1 MKKQI
6 LDSFLLSL
14 LLIFIISFPLEL
26 LITDVLSYYLITI
39 GLRLILLLYYYFAIR
54 RTNRKI
60 IGVGIKKEMLFMI
73 PCFLITFSNFS
84 LFLIYPNNI
93 SFVSFE
99 LNKYI
104 YFEFIIDLLTAILE
118 EIVFRFYFHN
128 MLRISNRLVRI
139 IASAGIF
146 AAFHLLN
153 FVSTF
158 DPTTLI
164 TVVYTF
170 GLGIILG
177 FIYEFSNSLPLSILF
192 HFLFNSVNGTLF
204 NSIALFNSEMLIA
217 YYVCNIVVAVIVGL
231 YLLFLFLFRYKKVNH
246 LYFY

>member
-73 PCFLITFSNFS
+73 PCFLIAFSNFS

-93 SFVSFE
+93 SFASFE
-99 LNKYI
+99 MNKYI

-170 GLGIILG
+170 GLGIVLG

-217 YYVCNIVVAVIVGL
+217 YYVCNIVVALIVGL